1 MECSYINDVRAIVAD
16 TYLAYTCDIDGAE
29 AFRRFVSKKKPLL
42 DVRRDPKFSAF
53 TDEELKVSSPS
64 GFRGLAVLCPD
75 KMDLIKNAI
84 HRVYGGPSFEF
95 CWSK

>member
-42 DVRRDPKFSAF
+42 DVRRDPRFSAF
-53 TDEELKVSSPS
+53 TDEELIDEMFLLEEDILLV
-64 GFRGLAVLCPD
+64 FW
-75 KMDLIKNAI
+75 KNLRSQDI
-84 HRVYGGPSFEF
+84 THR
-95 CWSK
+95 

>member
-16 TYLAYTCDIDGAE
+16 TYIAYTCDIDGAE

-53 TDEELKVSSPS
+53 TDEELIDEMFLLEEYILLVFWKNLSSQ
-64 GFRGLAVLCPD
+64 D
-75 KMDLIKNAI
+75 IT
-84 HRVYGGPSFEF
+84 HR
-95 CWSK
+95 

>member
-1 MECSYINDVRAIVAD
+1 MKCSYANEVKAIVAD

-53 TDEELKVSSPS
+53 TDEELIDEMFLLEEDILLV
-64 GFRGLAVLCPD
+64 FW
-75 KMDLIKNAI
+75 KNLRSQDI
-84 HRVYGGPSFEF
+84 THR
-95 CWSK
+95 